1 MIPRTAKIALVAAV
15 ALFYSVFAF
24 NNLADYGS
32 NYQFVYHVLRMD
44 STFPGNRLMGR
55 AITSPIVIQGFYLS
69 IIAWEI
75 ITTILLW
82 WGVVRMTRVLRSPA
96 RVFHGAK
103 RLASAA
109 LTISLLMWL
118 TAFLTVG
125 GEWFLMWQS
134 PVWNGQNAAFRNFA
148 VVGIVLLILSQG
160 ESEVQK

>member
-134 PVWNGQNAAFRNFA
+134 ASWNGQQAAARNFA
-148 VVGIVLLILSQG
+148 VVGFVFLMFLQPDTDLQP
-160 ESEVQK
+160 